1 MTKRILVPLD
11 GSRSAEAVLPIVA
24 ATARDSGGTVR
35 LLRVEPVPENVVGDY
50 GRVVAYADQEM
61 ARLEAKGRIY
71 LEGARAELVG
81 VPSETVVRFGDP
93 ADEIGQEAEAW
104 EADLIALASGPA
116 RRRWWPRKGVAET
129 LPASTPVPVLVYRER

>member
-35 LLRVEPVPENVVGDY
+35 LVHVEPVPENVVGDY

-61 ARLEAKGRIY
+61 ARLEAKGRTY
-71 LEGARAELVG
+71 LEGARAELMG
-81 VPSETVVRFGDP
+81 VPSEMVVRFGDP
-93 ADEIGQEAEAW
+93 VVEIGQEAEAW
-104 EADLIALASGPA
+104 EADLIALTSGPA
-116 RRRWWPRKGVAET
+116 RRWWPRRGVAET
-129 LPASTPVPVLVYRER
+129 LPTRTPVPVLVYRER